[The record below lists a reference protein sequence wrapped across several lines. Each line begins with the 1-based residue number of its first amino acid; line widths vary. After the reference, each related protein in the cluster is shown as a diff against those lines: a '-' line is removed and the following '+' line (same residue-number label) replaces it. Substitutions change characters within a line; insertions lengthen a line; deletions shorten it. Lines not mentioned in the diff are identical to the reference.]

1 MNETN
6 DAFAVFS
13 YAEDYKSRKCLCI
26 GTHKPNVVKG
36 GTNMRVVK
44 ITLLACIIALP
55 SLATQSV
62 FAKDAKPVT
71 DQELNIQAYEKL
83 LRADINSKRDA
94 IVKQV
99 LQLSD
104 SDAQTF
110 WPIYQ
115 DYEKEREKLD
125 DTEAQLTNEYV
136 AAYQNIS
143 EDKADELLSKSFE
156 LEAQR
161 AELKKK
167 YFDTMK
173 KALSASTAARF
184 FEVDGQIQ
192 HVHDLQLSAKLPA
205 NQ

>member
-1 MNETN
+1 MK
-6 DAFAVFS
+6 A
-13 YAEDYKSRKCLCI
+13 I
-26 GTHKPNVVKG
+26 KG
-36 GTNMRVVK
+36 
-44 ITLLACIIALP
+44 ILLACIIAL
-55 SLATQSV
+55 SFLAAQSA
-62 FAKDAKPVT
+62 FAKDAKPVS
-71 DQELNIQAYEKL
+71 DKELNIQAYEKL
-83 LRADINSKRDA
+83 LRSDLNAKREA
-94 IVKQV
+94 IVTEI

-110 WPIYQ
+110 WPIYR
-115 DYEKEREKLD
+115 DYEKERTKLD
-125 DTEAQLTNEYV
+125 DTESQLTNEYV
-136 AAYQNIS
+136 AAYKNIS

-184 FEVDGQIQ
+184 FEIDTQMQ
-192 HVHDLQLSAKLPA
+192 HVYDLQLSAKLPA